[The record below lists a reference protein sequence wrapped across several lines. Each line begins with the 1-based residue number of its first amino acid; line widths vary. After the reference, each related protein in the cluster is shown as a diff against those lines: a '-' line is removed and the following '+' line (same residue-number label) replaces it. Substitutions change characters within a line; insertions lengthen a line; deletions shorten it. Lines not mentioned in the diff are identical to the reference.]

1 MKRLGAFFPKR
12 KPRAAKNTK
21 RSEQSAPTFLLLKIR
36 YYFTLAKYLIVLTI

>member
-36 YYFTLAKYLIVLTI
+36 YYTLAKYLIVLTI